1 MKFYDNSDALT
12 DPQGFFCSGI
22 HCDVKGVRNGKL
34 DLGIIYS
41 KKSCNAAGVFTTNDI
56 KAAPVQY
63 SDKIISKPDATFHA
77 IVANSGNA
85 NACTGEQGEKDT
97 LKMASE
103 VARHLNIKS
112 PEVLVC
118 STGRIGV
125 PLPMS
130 RLTAGIKDASED
142 IIDEC
147 EGGRAFQ
154 EAILTSDTCTKS
166 CTAKIETPSGEVT
179 IGGVVKGAGMI
190 EPNMATMLAFIT
202 TDIKASNSSLK
213 EVLRNAVDQSFNR
226 ITIDG
231 DMSTNDAVL
240 ILANG
245 ASGIDLNSESKN
257 VQRKFAEAINA
268 VCACLARKCVTDG
281 EKVTKFVKVKVK
293 GASNNVAA
301 LKVARSI
308 SNSLLVKSSWYGSDP
323 NWGRIIDA
331 AGYAK
336 VGINFDNLNLDY
348 NDCPVLR
355 NGKPL
360 IQNKTQW
367 KEIVSAK
374 EFSII
379 LDLNMGTEDGEI
391 WSNDLSEEYVNF
403 NKSE

>member
-34 DLGIIYS
+34 DLGIIFS

-231 DMSTNDAVL
+231 DMSTNDTVL

-360 IQNKTQW
+360 IQNKIQW